1 MTASGKDTSHLEIIG
16 TATGASVGAAA
27 GMGGTVAAVSSLGV
41 TGLSGPGIVS
51 GLAALGGGSM
61 LGGLVVATGG
71 TALLVGGLG
80 YAGYR
85 IAKKLKDTSA

>member
-1 MTASGKDTSHLEIIG
+1 MNQTKNETQNHELVG
-16 TATGASVGAAA
+16 TIAGAGMGAATGV
-27 GMGGTVAAVSSLGV
+27 GGTVAAVSSLGV
-41 TGLSGPGIVS
+41 AGLSGPGIVS

-80 YAGYR
+80 YAGYC
-85 IAKKLKDTSA
+85 IAKKLKNDAA

>member
-1 MTASGKDTSHLEIIG
+1 MIG
-16 TATGASVGAAA
+16 AAAGAGVGAAA
-27 GMGGTVAAVSSLGV
+27 GMGATVAAISGLGV
-41 TGLSGPGIVS
+41 SGLSGPGIVS
-51 GLAALGGGSM
+51 GLAALGDGSM

-85 IAKKLKDTSA
+85 IAKKMKETSA